1 MAVRRPTESPRP
13 GRPSPVAGAS
23 TTSRR
28 RTWATVRTSRWMT
41 PGIALWWLAGSVV
54 AIGVLSPVTG
64 PTWVPPGGV
73 VLPILASGLLLQRRA
88 LLFVVAVTTAM
99 IVYDEI
105 MIGWREVRVGQ
116 VVVIA
121 ATSAFAYRLARTRET
136 LGVQGLRGESMLL
149 ELRDRLGA
157 QGEMPVL
164 PKGWENEVLIRSAGA
179 GSFGGDFLVA
189 GLTGEGGLL
198 EVALVDVSGKGI
210 DAGTRALLLSGAL
223 GGLLGAV
230 APERFLP
237 AANDYL
243 LRQGWSE
250 GFATAVHLVVDL
262 ATGRYVLESAGHPPA
277 AHFVSG
283 SGRWRVVDSEGTV
296 LGVLPE
302 ASYTSV
308 TGVLGPGDAMLLYT
322 DGLVETANREIA
334 VGIDK
339 LIGEAERLITQG
351 FRGGA
356 SHLMERVAPGGSDD
370 RGIVIIW
377 RE

>member
-1 MAVRRPTESPRP
+1 
-13 GRPSPVAGAS
+13 
-23 TTSRR
+23 
-28 RTWATVRTSRWMT
+28 MT
-41 PGIALWWLAGSVV
+41 PRFAVWWLAGFVV

-105 MIGWREVRVGQ
+105 LIGWRAVRVGE
-116 VVVIA
+116 VLVIA

-149 ELRDRLGA
+149 ELRERLRA
-157 QGEMPVL
+157 QGEMPAL

-189 GLTGEGGLL
+189 GLTGDDGALL

-243 LRQGWSE
+243 IRQGWGE

-262 ATGRYVLESAGHPPA
+262 ASGRYVLESAGHPPA

-283 SGRWRVVDSEGTV
+283 SGRWRVIDSEGTV

-351 FRGGA
+351 FRGSA

-370 RGIVIIW
+370 RAIVIIW
-377 RE
+377 RD

>member
-1 MAVRRPTESPRP
+1 
-13 GRPSPVAGAS
+13 
-23 TTSRR
+23 
-28 RTWATVRTSRWMT
+28 MT
-41 PGIALWWLAGSVV
+41 PGVALWWLAGSVV

-105 MIGWREVRVGQ
+105 MIGWREVRLGQ
-116 VVVIA
+116 VIVIA

-189 GLTGEGGLL
+189 GLTGEGALL